1 MCLAIMC
8 MSPSSL
14 GNCTIYSTWCIRYA
28 QSCLFCFLYN
38 IAFLNCTFFHL
49 LVSCPFFADFSNYSL
64 HRPSLNTM
72 IGTSKHQKRRVN
84 ETIILPRSKT
94 VQVHCS
100 IGCASTSTC
109 TNVRT
114 LYMHVHTIVMVRT
127 DDIRTER
134 VNEEILLGRT
144 LIPFISS
151 CTIMLVM
158 TCIIMYCKTDMH
170 QDYSEEI
177 SIPPK
182 EKAYFHAKLQVLLWS
197 YFFNPRNV
205 CTYVQH

>member
-1 MCLAIMC
+1 MVLNAELIN
-8 MSPSSL
+8 SDRT
-14 GNCTIYSTWCIRYA
+14 GVYA
-28 QSCLFCFLYN
+28 C
-38 IAFLNCTFFHL
+38 AD
-49 LVSCPFFADFSNYSL
+49 PADFSNYSL

-158 TCIIMYCKTDMH
+158 TCIIMYCRTDMH

-205 CTYVQH
+205 RMYSIRMYVLLEMMISVLQEVEGLTIIQ